1 MAQVL
6 DSYGKMQTKKLVV
19 QSEVDFQTSDDFKVT
34 LKSANQTANRILTI
48 PALSGNAFALSSES
62 NLNPANLTINSLVAE
77 ASPADADEMII
88 RDASAGGANK
98 KVALS
103 AIKSYVG
110 SVPSG
115 TNGQVIVYD
124 GSNDAQAVAMSGDAS
139 IVASGALTIANN
151 AITSGKI
158 SNSAVT
164 TEKIADDGVSA
175 AKIAANA
182 VTSAKIQDDAVA
194 AAKIAANAVTSAK
207 IANDAVSADKIASN
221 AVTSAKIQDDAV
233 ATAKIADDAVTNAKI
248 AAAPSSAGTA
258 EASKFAL
265 LDANKDLTSIRNLTG
280 TGAFQA
286 AEINIGASGWRFR
299 LNSGNLELQYYD
311 SGSSAFVTKQVFTAS

>member
-19 QSEVDFQTSDDFKVT
+19 QSEVDFQTSDDYKVT

-62 NLNPANLTINSLVAE
+62 NLNPANLTINSLVGE
-77 ASPADADEMII
+77 SSPVDADEIII
-88 RDASAGGANK
+88 RDASASSNK

-103 AIKSYVG
+103 ALKTYVG

-124 GSNDAQAVAMSGDAS
+124 ASNDAQAVAMSGDAS
-139 IVASGALTIANN
+139 IVASGALTIADN

-164 TEKIADDGVSA
+164 GEKIADDGVSA

-207 IANDAVSADKIASN
+207 IANDAVNGDKIANN
-221 AVTSAKIQDDAV
+221 AVTSAKIQDDAI

>member
-19 QSEVDFQTSDDFKVT
+19 QSEVDFQTSDDYKVT

-62 NLNPANLTINSLVAE
+62 NLNPANLTINSLVGE
-77 ASPADADEMII
+77 SSPVDADEIII
-88 RDASAGGANK
+88 RDASASANK

-103 AIKSYVG
+103 HLKTYIG
-110 SVPSG
+110 SLPSG

-139 IVASGALTIANN
+139 IVASGALTIADN

-164 TEKIADDGVSA
+164 GEKIADDGVSA

-182 VTSAKIQDDAVA
+182 VTSAKIANDAVA

>member
-1 MAQVL
+1 MASNTL
-6 DSYGKMQTKKLVV
+6 DTFGKMQTKKLVV
-19 QSEVDFQTSDDFKVT
+19 QSEVDFQTSDDYKVT

-48 PALSGNAFALSSES
+48 PALSGNSFALTSES

-139 IVASGALTIANN
+139 IVASGALTIANGAIDN
-151 AITSGKI
+151 AKVDASAAIAMSKLDLAIT
-158 SNSAVT
+158 NSEVANGAAIAQD
-164 TEKIADDGVSA
+164 KLNLSIADAQVSA
-175 AKIAANA
+175 TAAIAQSKLNL
-182 VTSAKIQDDAVA
+182 SI
-194 AAKIAANAVTSAK
+194 
-207 IANDAVSADKIASN
+207 
-221 AVTSAKIQDDAV
+221 
-233 ATAKIADDAVTNAKI
+233 TNAEVNASAAI
-248 AAAPSSAGTA
+248 ATSKLAINSKVPASAGTV
-258 EASKFAL
+258 EASKFIEV
-265 LDANKDLTSIRNLTG
+265 DGNKDFTSVRNITG

-311 SGSSAFVTKQVFTAS
+311 SGTSAFVTKQVFTAS

>member
-1 MAQVL
+1 MASNTL
-6 DSYGKMQTKKLVV
+6 DTFGKMQTKKLVV
-19 QSEVDFQTSDDFKVT
+19 QSEVDFQTSDDYKVT

-48 PALSGNAFALSSES
+48 PALSGNSFVLSSES

-139 IVASGALTIANN
+139 IVASGALTIANGAIDN
-151 AITSGKI
+151 AKVDASAAIAMSKLDLAIT
-158 SNSAVT
+158 NSEVANGAAIAQD
-164 TEKIADDGVSA
+164 KLNLSIADAQVSA
-175 AKIAANA
+175 TAAIAQSKLNL
-182 VTSAKIQDDAVA
+182 SI
-194 AAKIAANAVTSAK
+194 
-207 IANDAVSADKIASN
+207 
-221 AVTSAKIQDDAV
+221 
-233 ATAKIADDAVTNAKI
+233 TNAEVNASAAI
-248 AAAPSSAGTA
+248 ATSKLAINSKVPASAGTV
-258 EASKFAL
+258 EASKFIEV
-265 LDANKDLTSIRNLTG
+265 DGNKDFTSVRNITG

-311 SGSSAFVTKQVFTAS
+311 SGTSAFVTKQVFTAS

>member
-19 QSEVDFQTSDDFKVT
+19 QSEVDFQTSDDYKVT

-77 ASPADADEMII
+77 ASPADTDEIII
-88 RDASAGGANK
+88 RDASAAGNK

-110 SVPSG
+110 SVPTG

-139 IVASGALTIANN
+139 IVASGALTIANGAIDN
-151 AITSGKI
+151 AKVDASAAIAMSKLNLAIT
-158 SNSAVT
+158 NSEVANGAAIAQD
-164 TEKIADDGVSA
+164 KLNLSIADAQVSA
-175 AKIAANA
+175 TAAIAQSKLNL
-182 VTSAKIQDDAVA
+182 SI
-194 AAKIAANAVTSAK
+194 
-207 IANDAVSADKIASN
+207 
-221 AVTSAKIQDDAV
+221 
-233 ATAKIADDAVTNAKI
+233 TNAEVNASAAI
-248 AAAPSSAGTA
+248 ATSKLAINSKVPASAGTV
-258 EASKFAL
+258 EASKFIEV
-265 LDANKDLTSIRNLTG
+265 DGNKDFTSVRNITG

>member
-1 MAQVL
+1 MASNTL
-6 DSYGKMQTKKLVV
+6 DTFGKMQTKKLVV
-19 QSEVDFQTSDDFKVT
+19 QSEVDFQTSDDYKVT

-48 PALSGNAFALSSES
+48 PALVGNSFVLSSES

-139 IVASGALTIANN
+139 IVASGALTIANGAIDN
-151 AITSGKI
+151 AKVDASAAIAMSKLDLAIT
-158 SNSAVT
+158 NSEVANGAAIAQD
-164 TEKIADDGVSA
+164 KLNLSIADAQVSA
-175 AKIAANA
+175 TAAIAQSKLNL
-182 VTSAKIQDDAVA
+182 SI
-194 AAKIAANAVTSAK
+194 
-207 IANDAVSADKIASN
+207 
-221 AVTSAKIQDDAV
+221 
-233 ATAKIADDAVTNAKI
+233 TNAEVNASAAI
-248 AAAPSSAGTA
+248 ATSKLAINSKVPASAGTV
-258 EASKFAL
+258 EASKFIEV
-265 LDANKDLTSIRNLTG
+265 DGNKDFTSVRNITG

-311 SGSSAFVTKQVFTAS
+311 SGTSAFVTKQVFTAS